1 MDDYY
6 HVEPEGD
13 IDARSFQFPSAS
25 HHWASDIPP
34 IDSYESSAVEADTG
48 TDIDFH
54 DGIVSPEPADQEKS
68 VSRDASKPAS
78 KKASQKPLAAPVSM
92 QSLDMIE
99 PLLELPE
106 SVADTIIGRLAIQ
119 MASLVQFPLFS
130 TFTTL
135 LVGAGCSVSTA
146 YSSAFSSKGG
156 PLNAGMYALIEQPP
170 STGKSRI
177 LDRSIEPYQVG
188 IKKFNKRVAGKNRE
202 ILERIQDNPP
212 PPMPFS
218 SQAYNNVTAAGL
230 DGMIANYIDGRFVLV
245 SAEKGLL
252 TNMFPQSATFSTD
265 NDLALKG
272 WPGEMA
278 ASARVSRKSF
288 VGDVAGSLCIVA
300 QPGAALRI
308 LNESEGSGLSERFMF
323 VSEPDLLGQREHEV
337 DQDESTLDPW
347 MEPYRKAC
355 LEAVRIYSNMAMDRW
370 SGGDYER
377 ISFKDLIRI
386 APGKEAAQLICD
398 IKNRVEPELAE
409 RRAAGDMVG
418 LGWVGKIDAHILKVA
433 TTMHVIECLGNG
445 SKVPTLMPLK
455 VVQAAADF
463 IMVMKDHLQEIM
475 TTNGQSGGGAESETI
490 LAVLER
496 RGLSMRQV
504 VMAAKNRAPFKSRG
518 KDAYRAAK
526 ERVERMIDAGEILI
540 TKDGKLDAL

>member
-146 YSSAFSSKGG
+146 YSAAFSSKGG

-202 ILERIQDNPP
+202 ILERIQENPP

>member
-25 HHWASDIPP
+25 HHWVSDIPP
-34 IDSYESSAVEADTG
+34 IDSYESAAVEADTG
-48 TDIDFH
+48 TDIDSH
-54 DGIVSPEPADQEKS
+54 DAIFSPGLISPENPFDKQVEKVHS
-68 VSRDASKPAS
+68 KNPKSKPV
-78 KKASQKPLAAPVSM
+78 APAVNM
-92 QSLDMIE
+92 HSLDMIE
-99 PLLELPE
+99 PLIELPE
-106 SVADTIIGRLAIQ
+106 SVADTIIGRLATQ

-146 YSSAFSSKGG
+146 YSAAFSVKGG

-202 ILERIQDNPP
+202 TLERLQDNPP
-212 PPMPFS
+212 PPMPFA

-252 TNMFPQSATFSTD
+252 TNMFPQSATFSSD

-323 VSEPDLLGQREHEV
+323 VSEPDLLGQRAHEV
-337 DQDESTLDPW
+337 DQDESILDPW
-347 MEPYRKAC
+347 MEPYRRGC
-355 LEAVRIYSNMAMDRW
+355 LEAVRIYSDMAIERW
-370 SGGDYER
+370 IKGDYER

-409 RRAAGDMVG
+409 RRSAGDMVG

-445 SKVPTLMPLK
+445 SKVPTQMPLK
-455 VVQAAADF
+455 IVQAAADF

-475 TTNGQSGGGAESETI
+475 TVNGQSGGGAESETI
-490 LAVLER
+490 LTVLER

-526 ERVERMIDAGEILI
+526 ERVEKMIDNGEVII
-540 TKDGKLDAL
+540 TKDGKLEAV